1 MRKLPSPAGGRAWWV
16 GARGG
21 WARVLYHATVIAFSS
36 VSKQY
41 GGQILFVD
49 ASFQI
54 NPGEKVGLVGPNGA
68 GKSTVFRMIAG
79 EEQPDD
85 GAVERPR
92 KLSLGYFRQDV
103 GELRGR
109 TILAETCAGAGEVAQ
124 LADELARLGAKL
136 EAAAEDGTD
145 LDEVVARFGEVQARY
160 QDLGGYELEA
170 RAQAILHGL
179 GFAPDQEGNDVGTLS
194 GGWKM
199 RVALAQILLARPDLL
214 LLDEPTNYLDLESI
228 LWLEGFLRDYAGT
241 VVMTCHDREIMNRV
255 VTKIVEI
262 DGGDLRSYTGNYDF
276 YERMREIEAQRREA
290 EYARQQARL
299 AKESRFIERFKT
311 HVAKAAQVQS
321 RLKKLDKIEKIAEP
335 RRIVE
340 KSFDFRTPPRSGDDV
355 VKLDG
360 VAKAYGARVVHA
372 GLSLVVRRRE
382 RWAVMGENGA
392 GKSTLLKM
400 IAGALAPDRGS
411 AGLGAAVSMGY
422 YAQHVMDGL
431 GGERTVLEELEA
443 HAPLAN
449 QGTLRG
455 LAGMFG
461 FHDDDVFKPIRVL
474 SGGERARVALAKLL
488 YDAPNLLVLDEPT
501 NHLDIAT
508 KRALV
513 TALAEYEGTLIFV
526 SHDRQFLRA
535 LANRVLEL
543 SSAGPRVYGGS
554 YDEYVASTGREAPGM
569 RA

>member
-1 MRKLPSPAGGRAWWV
+1 
-16 GARGG
+16 
-21 WARVLYHATVIAFSS
+21 VIAFSS

-54 NPGEKVGLVGPNGA
+54 NAGEKVGLVGPNGA
-68 GKSTVFRMIAG
+68 GKTTVFRLIAG

-85 GAVERPR
+85 GAIERPK
-92 KLSLGYFRQDV
+92 KLTLGYFRQDV

-109 TILAETCAGAGEVAQ
+109 SILAETCAGAGEVA
-124 LADELARLGAKL
+124 AMAEELAVLGKKL
-136 EAAAEDGTD
+136 EEAGDD
-145 LDEVVARFGEVQARY
+145 LEQVVERFGEVQARY

-170 RAQAILHGL
+170 RAQTILHGL
-179 GFAPDQEGNDVGTLS
+179 GFPDEQIPNDVGTLS

-228 LWLEGFLRDYAGT
+228 LWLEAFLRDYPGT

-255 VTKIVEI
+255 AGKIVEI
-262 DGGDLRSYTGNYDF
+262 DGGELTTYGGNYDF
-276 YERMREIEAQRREA
+276 YEKMRVIEAARREA
-290 EYARQQARL
+290 SYARQQAML

-321 RLKKLDKIEKIAEP
+321 RVKKLDKIDKVEEP
-335 RRIVE
+335 KRIIE
-340 KSFDFRTPPRSGDDV
+340 KSFEFRVPTRSGDDV
-355 VKLDG
+355 VKLVG
-360 VAKAYGARVVHA
+360 LRKAYGTRVVHA
-372 GLSLVVRRRE
+372 GLSLTVARKE

-400 IAGALAPDRGS
+400 IAGGLAPD
-411 AGLGAAVSMGY
+411 AGTATVGASVTMGY
-422 YAQHVMDGL
+422 YAQHVMDGMS
-431 GGERTVLEELEA
+431 GERTVLEELQE

-449 QGTLRG
+449 QGTLRS
-455 LAGMFG
+455 LAGAFG
-461 FHDDDVFKPIRVL
+461 FHDEDVFKGVRVL
-474 SGGERARVALAKLL
+474 SGGEKARLALAKLL

-513 TALAEYEGTLIFV
+513 RALADYEGTLIFV

-535 LANRVLEL
+535 LASRVLEL
-543 SSAGPRVYGGS
+543 STAGPRVYGGS
-554 YDEYVASTGREAPGM
+554 YEEYVASTGHEAPGM
-569 RA
+569 RI

>member
-1 MRKLPSPAGGRAWWV
+1 MLQSRA
-16 GARGG
+16 
-21 WARVLYHATVIAFSS
+21 VIAFSS

-68 GKSTVFRMIAG
+68 GKSTVFRMLAG
-79 EEQPDD
+79 EEQADD
-85 GAVERPR
+85 GAIERPR
-92 KLSLGYFRQDV
+92 KLSLGFFRQDV
-103 GELRGR
+103 GDLRGR
-109 TILAETCAGAGEVAQ
+109 SILAETCAGAGEVAK
-124 LADELARLGAKL
+124 LADELATLTAKL
-136 EAAAEDGTD
+136 EAGED
-145 LDEVVARFGEVQARY
+145 LDTTVERYSDVQARY

-170 RAQAILHGL
+170 RAQTILAGL
-179 GFAPDQEGNDVGTLS
+179 GFQQDQLGHDVGTLS

-199 RVALAQILLARPDLL
+199 RVALAQILLAKPDLL

-228 LWLEGFLRDYAGT
+228 LWLEAFLRDYAGT

-255 VTKIVEI
+255 VTKILEI

-321 RLKKLDKIEKIAEP
+321 RIKKLEKVEMIAEP

-340 KSFDFRTPPRSGDDV
+340 KTFDFKVPPRSGDDV
-355 VKLDG
+355 IKLDG
-360 VAKAYGARVVHA
+360 VAKSYGARVVHS
-372 GLSLVVRRRE
+372 GLTMTVRRKE

-400 IAGALAPDRGS
+400 IAGTLAPDRG
-411 AGLGAAVSMGY
+411 AAALGASVTMGY

-431 GGERTVLEELEA
+431 SGDRTVLEELQE

-449 QGTLRG
+449 QGTLRS
-455 LAGMFG
+455 LAGAFG
-461 FHDDDVFKPIRVL
+461 FHDDDVFKPVRVL
-474 SGGERARVALAKLL
+474 SGGERARLALAKLL

-513 TALAEYEGTLIFV
+513 KALADYEGTLVFV

-543 SSAGPRVYGGS
+543 SSGGPRFYGGS

-569 RA
+569 RAQA

>member
-1 MRKLPSPAGGRAWWV
+1 
-16 GARGG
+16 
-21 WARVLYHATVIAFSS
+21 VIAFSS

-68 GKSTVFRMIAG
+68 GKTTVFRLIAG
-79 EEQPDD
+79 EDQPDD
-85 GAVERPR
+85 GAIERPR

-109 TILAETCAGAGEVAQ
+109 SILAETCAGAGEVAR
-124 LADELARLGAKL
+124 LGEELVALGARL
-136 EAAAEDGTD
+136 EAGGDD
-145 LDEVVARFGEVQARY
+145 LDEVVARFGDVQARY

-179 GFAPDQEGNDVGTLS
+179 GFVDDQMQRDVATLS

-255 VTKIVEI
+255 VSKIVEI
-262 DGGDLRSYTGNYDF
+262 DGGELRSYSGNYEL
-276 YERMREIEAQRREA
+276 YERMREVEAARREA

-299 AKESRFIERFKT
+299 AKEGRFIERFKT

-340 KSFDFRTPPRSGDDV
+340 KHFEFRTPQRSGDDV
-355 VKLDG
+355 IKLAG
-360 VAKAYGARVVHA
+360 LRKAYGARVVHA
-372 GLSLVVRRRE
+372 GLTLTVRRKE

-400 IAGALAPDRGS
+400 IAGALAPD
-411 AGLGAAVSMGY
+411 AGDASLGASVTMGY
-422 YAQHVMDGL
+422 YAQHVMDLLDGD
-431 GGERTVLEELEA
+431 RSVLEELSE

-449 QGTLRG
+449 QGTLRN
-455 LAGMFG
+455 LAGAFG
-461 FHDDDVFKPIRVL
+461 FHDDDVLKPVRVL
-474 SGGERARVALAKLL
+474 SGGEKARLALAKLM
-488 YDAPNLLVLDEPT
+488 YDAPNLMVLDEPT

-513 TALAEYEGTLIFV
+513 TALADYEGTLVFV

-543 SSAGPRVYGGS
+543 SAAGARIYGGS
-554 YDEYVASTGREAPGM
+554 YEEYVASTGREAPGM
-569 RA
+569 RAAS

>member
-1 MRKLPSPAGGRAWWV
+1 MIVV
-16 GARGG
+16 GATPVQGFCYICRP
-21 WARVLYHATVIAFSS
+21 VIAFSS

-68 GKSTVFRMIAG
+68 GKSTVFRLIAG
-79 EEQPDD
+79 EEFPDD
-85 GAVERPR
+85 GTIERPK
-92 KLSLGYFRQDV
+92 KLTLGYFRQDV
-103 GELRGR
+103 GDLRGR
-109 TILAETCAGAGEVAQ
+109 SILAETCAGAGEVARLAEE
-124 LADELARLGAKL
+124 LADLTARL
-136 EAAAEDGTD
+136 EAAGDD
-145 LDEVVARFGEVQARY
+145 LDDVVTRFGDVQARY

-170 RAQAILHGL
+170 RASAILAGL
-179 GFAPDQEGNDVGTLS
+179 GFTEAQLGADVGTLS

-199 RVALAQILLARPDLL
+199 RVALAQILLARPDVL

-228 LWLEGFLRDYAGT
+228 LWLEEFLRDYPGA

-255 VTKIVEI
+255 VRKIVEI
-262 DGGDLRSYTGNYDF
+262 DGGDLRTYSGNYDF
-276 YERMREIEAQRREA
+276 YESAREVEAVRREA
-290 EYARQQARL
+290 EYARQQAML
-299 AKESRFIERFKT
+299 AKESKFIERFKAQA
-311 HVAKAAQVQS
+311 AKANLVQS
-321 RLKKLDKIEKIAEP
+321 RIKKLDKIEKIAEP

-340 KSFDFRTPPRSGDDV
+340 RTFEFRVPPRSGDDV
-355 VKLDG
+355 IKLES
-360 VAKAYGARVVHA
+360 VRKAYGKRVVHD
-372 GLSLVVRRRE
+372 GLTMIIRRKE

-400 IAGALAPDRGS
+400 IAGALPPDHGS
-411 AGLGAAVSMGY
+411 ASLGASVTMGY

-431 GGERTVLEELEA
+431 SGDRTVLEELQE

-449 QGTLRG
+449 QGTLRS
-455 LAGMFG
+455 LAGAFG
-461 FHDDDVFKPIRVL
+461 FHDDDVFKPVRVL
-474 SGGERARVALAKLL
+474 SGGERARIALAKLL

-501 NHLDIAT
+501 NHLDITT

-513 TALAEYEGTLIFV
+513 RALADYEGTLVFV

-543 SSAGPRVYGGS
+543 STTGPRFYGGS
-554 YDEYVASTGREAPGM
+554 YEEYVASTGREAPGM
-569 RA
+569 RARA

>member
-1 MRKLPSPAGGRAWWV
+1 
-16 GARGG
+16 
-21 WARVLYHATVIAFSS
+21 VIAFSS

-41 GGQILFVD
+41 GGQILFFD

-68 GKSTVFRMIAG
+68 GKSTVFRLIAG
-79 EEQPDD
+79 EDQPDD

-103 GELRGR
+103 GDLRGR
-109 TILAETCAGAGEVAQ
+109 SILAETCAGAGEVSR
-124 LADELARLGAKL
+124 LADELARLSARL
-136 EAAAEDGTD
+136 EAAGDD
-145 LDEVVARFGEVQARY
+145 LDEVVERFGEVQARY

-170 RAQAILHGL
+170 RAQAILAGL
-179 GFAPDQEGNDVGTLS
+179 GFPPDQVGNDVSTLS

-228 LWLEGFLRDYAGT
+228 LWLEAFLRDYAGT

-255 VTKIVEI
+255 ATKIVEI

-321 RLKKLDKIEKIAEP
+321 RLKKLDKIEKVAEP

-340 KSFDFRTPPRSGDDV
+340 KSYEFRTPARSGDDV

-372 GLSLVVRRRE
+372 GLSMIVRRRE

-411 AGLGAAVSMGY
+411 AALGASVSLGY

-431 GGERTVLEELEA
+431 GGDRTVLEELEA

-449 QGTLRG
+449 QGTLRN
-455 LAGMFG
+455 LAGMLG
-461 FHDDDVFKPIRVL
+461 FHDDDVFKPVRVL

-513 TALAEYEGTLIFV
+513 KALADYEGTLIFV

-535 LANRVLEL
+535 LASRVLEL
-543 SSAGPRVYGGS
+543 SSAGPRIYGGS

-569 RA
+569 RTS

>member
-1 MRKLPSPAGGRAWWV
+1 
-16 GARGG
+16 
-21 WARVLYHATVIAFSS
+21 VIAFSG

-41 GGQILFVD
+41 GGQILFVE

-68 GKSTVFRMIAG
+68 GKSTVFRMISG
-79 EEQPDD
+79 EEDPDD
-85 GAVERPR
+85 GQIERPK
-92 KLSLGYFRQDV
+92 KLTLGFFRQDV
-103 GELRGR
+103 GDLRGR
-109 TILAETCAGAGEVAQ
+109 SILAETCAGAGEVA
-124 LADELARLGAKL
+124 ELAAELAELTAKM
-136 EAAAEDGTD
+136 ENPGDD
-145 LDEVVARFGEVQARY
+145 LDQVVERFSDVQARY
-160 QDLGGYELEA
+160 QDLGGYDLEA
-170 RAQAILHGL
+170 RAHAILAGL
-179 GFAPDQEGNDVGTLS
+179 GFSESQAGNDVGTLS

-199 RVALAQILLARPDLL
+199 RVALAQILLARPELL
-214 LLDEPTNYLDLESI
+214 LLDEPTNYLDIESI
-228 LWLEGFLRDYAGT
+228 LWLEGFLRDYEGT
-241 VVMTCHDREIMNRV
+241 VVMTCHDRDIMNRV
-255 VTKIVEI
+255 AGKILEI

-276 YERMREIEAQRREA
+276 YEKMREIEAQRREA

-340 KSFDFRTPPRSGDDV
+340 KSFDFRVPSRSGDDV
-355 VKLDG
+355 VKIVDI
-360 VAKAYGARVVHA
+360 AKSYGDRVVHK
-372 GLSLVVRRRE
+372 GLTLTVARKE

-400 IAGALAPDRGS
+400 IAGALAPDAGS
-411 AGLGAAVSMGY
+411 ATIGASVSMGY

-431 GGERTVLEELEA
+431 SGDRTVLEELAE

-449 QGTLRG
+449 QGTLRS
-455 LAGMFG
+455 LAGAFG
-461 FHDDDVFKPIRVL
+461 FHDDDVFKPVRVL

-501 NHLDIAT
+501 NHLDIVT

-513 TALAEYEGTLIFV
+513 RALADYEGTLIFV
-526 SHDRQFLRA
+526 SHDRVFLRA

-543 SSAGPRVYGGS
+543 TVGGKPRIYGGT
-554 YDEYVASTGREAPGM
+554 YDEYVSSTGREAPGM
-569 RA
+569 RAAG

>member
-1 MRKLPSPAGGRAWWV
+1 M
-16 GARGG
+16 
-21 WARVLYHATVIAFSS
+21 IAFSS

-41 GGQILFVD
+41 GGQILFVE

-85 GAVERPR
+85 GGIERPK
-92 KLSLGYFRQDV
+92 KLTFGYFRQDV
-103 GELRGR
+103 GDLKGR
-109 TILAETCAGAGEVAQ
+109 SILAETCSGAGEVAV
-124 LADELARLGAKL
+124 LGAELAELTAKL
-136 EAAAEDGTD
+136 ENPGGD
-145 LDEVVARFGEVQARY
+145 LDDVVARFSEVQERY
-160 QDLGGYELEA
+160 QNLGGYELDA
-170 RAQAILHGL
+170 RAQSILHGL
-179 GFAPDQEGNDVGTLS
+179 GFPDSVLNNDVGTLS

-228 LWLEGFLRDYAGT
+228 LWLEQFLRDYPGT

-255 VTKIVEI
+255 VGKIVEI
-262 DGGDLRSYTGNYDF
+262 DGGSLRTYGGNYDF
-276 YERMREIEAQRREA
+276 YERMRVIETERREA

-311 HVAKAAQVQS
+311 HVAKASQVQS
-321 RLKKLDKIEKIAEP
+321 RIKKLDKVEKVEEPKRIIEKT
-335 RRIVE
+335 
-340 KSFDFRTPPRSGDDV
+340 FDFRVPQRSGDDV
-355 VKLDG
+355 VKITG
-360 VAKAYGARVVHA
+360 IKKAYGEHVVHS
-372 GLSLVVRRRE
+372 GLTLTVSRKE
-382 RWAVMGENGA
+382 RWAIMGENGA

-400 IAGALAPDRGS
+400 IAGVLTPD
-411 AGLGAAVSMGY
+411 AGDAKIGASVTMGY
-422 YAQHVMDGL
+422 YAQHVMDAL
-431 GGERTVLEELEA
+431 TADHTVLDELQE
-443 HAPLAN
+443 HAPNAN

-455 LAGMFG
+455 LAGAFG
-461 FHDDDVFKPIRVL
+461 FHDDDVFKPVRVL
-474 SGGERARVALAKLL
+474 SGGERARLALAKLL

-501 NHLDIAT
+501 NHLDIVT

-513 TALAEYEGTLIFV
+513 KSLADYEGTLLFV

-543 SSAGPRVYGGS
+543 SSAGPRIYGGN
-554 YDEYVASTGREAPGM
+554 YDEYVESTGHEAPGM
-569 RA
+569 RIVS